1 MGNAV
6 EMKGV
11 EIGFKLNDFEIFL
24 WDPWDL
30 DTWMM
35 KG

>member
-11 EIGFKLNDFEIFL
+11 EIGFKLNEIFL